1 MEGLNVSRLHDN
13 NEFACEYNVKRR
25 KKNYI
30 REDIK
35 SLTSIQF
42 PSI

>member
-25 KKNYI
+25 KKKLHKG
-30 REDIK
+30 RH
-35 SLTSIQF
+35 
-42 PSI
+42 